1 MQSLVKGVAVKTGEV
16 RGALGWSLSDYN
28 KFESN
33 AL

>member
-1 MQSLVKGVAVKTGEV
+1 MQSVVKGVVVKTGEV
-16 RGALGWSLSDYN
+16 RSALGWSLSDYN